1 MKGDG
6 GAKTLAGL
14 FGMTEFMIPMVL
26 DDLTDEQAVAR
37 PRGEGGP
44 SIAWTVG
51 HLLNYRIFML
61 NRFGRARDNPYEEK
75 FGNVPASDGA
85 DYPSLAELRGAWDQV
100 SQDFMAAVSAL
111 SEAEL
116 DARLE
121 EGWHEEQTLRD
132 QVVFFAW
139 HEGYHLGGLG
149 QIRKALGLPGPA
161 ERVMAVR
168 RAEAGEE
175 GATAG

>member
-1 MKGDG
+1 
-6 GAKTLAGL
+6 
-14 FGMTEFMIPMVL
+14 
-26 DDLTDEQAVAR
+26 
-37 PRGEGGP
+37 
-44 SIAWTVG
+44 
-51 HLLNYRIFML
+51 
-61 NRFGRARDNPYEEK
+61 
-75 FGNVPASDGA
+75 
-85 DYPSLAELRGAWDQV
+85 
-100 SQDFMAAVSAL
+100 MAAVSAL

-121 EGWHEEQTLRD
+121 EGWHEEQTLRDQVVFFAQTLRD